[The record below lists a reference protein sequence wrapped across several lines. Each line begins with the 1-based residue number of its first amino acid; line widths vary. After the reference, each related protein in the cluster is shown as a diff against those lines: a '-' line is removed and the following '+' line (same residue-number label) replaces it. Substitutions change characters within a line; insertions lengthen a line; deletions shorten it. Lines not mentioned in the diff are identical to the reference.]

1 MSMKLPFY
9 HSDLGAKSERD
20 MAVTDVFIKLST
32 IGVIS
37 LIITVVV
44 ATVLLL
50 NPSKPST
57 FTQVKSGELT
67 LYCLFQDGE
76 RAVDP
81 DLVTEHWH
89 EYGYWKFTNGGAGNC
104 RTE

>member
-1 MSMKLPFY
+1 MSIKLPFGELDPVHEQQY
-9 HSDLGAKSERD
+9 VALTASRSSI
-20 MAVTDVFIKLST
+20 AVQLAIVCVILIAAIST
-32 IGVIS
+32 LTIM
-37 LIITVVV
+37 
-44 ATVLLL
+44 

-57 FTQVKSGELT
+57 FAQVKSGELT

-81 DLVTEHWH
+81 DLITEHWH
-89 EYGYWKFTNGGAGNC
+89 EYSYWKFTNGGAGNC

>member
-1 MSMKLPFY
+1 MSMKLPITELD
-9 HSDLGAKSERD
+9 HETIALTASRPSVVIQLAI
-20 MAVTDVFIKLST
+20 VFVILITAIST
-32 IGVIS
+32 LFIMDQ
-37 LIITVVV
+37 
-44 ATVLLL
+44 
-50 NPSKPST
+50 PKPST

-81 DLVTEHWH
+81 DLVVEHWH